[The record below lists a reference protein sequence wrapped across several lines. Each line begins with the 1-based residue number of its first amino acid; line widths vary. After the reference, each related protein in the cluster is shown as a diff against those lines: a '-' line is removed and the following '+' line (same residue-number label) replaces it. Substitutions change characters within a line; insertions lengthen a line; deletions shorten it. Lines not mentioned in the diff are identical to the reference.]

1 MSRVDRTVTE
11 VRAAPDDKRVQ
22 PASAP
27 LKEYREVPAYV
38 LLGDPGAGKTTAFE
52 MECEALADGACPI
65 DARDFVTFDLED
77 HPEWRGKTL
86 FIDALDEVRAGSHDA
101 RTPFD
106 AIRSRLDKLGRPR
119 FRLSCREADWLG
131 ENDRKRLASVV
142 PHDSQVTVLRLDPLE
157 RADVERILAARTDI
171 TDARGFIDQAAE
183 RGVDVLLGSPLT
195 LDPLAKVVSRER
207 CWPRSR
213 LDLFEQATTLLTT
226 EWNEEH
232 STARPQP
239 PTAELV
245 DAAGRLCAVLLLS
258 GATGYALGQAQ
269 ANSEYLDISL
279 CEDEEPELLRSALAT
294 RLFKATAEGRFVP
307 VHRHVAECV
316 GARHL
321 ARVISEGLPAS
332 RVVALLTGFD
342 GGVVTSLRGVAAW
355 LAALSEGARREL
367 AERDPIGVMCYGDVS
382 RFMTEHRRALF
393 RALIREASQLN
404 SEIWNATLTGAITTP
419 DMEPELRAFLECRD
433 QVDRAQVE
441 FVLDAVGHG
450 QHLPGLSDSLFD
462 ILYDCQML
470 PLKGMA
476 VAAFVYHCTDDDYR
490 SKKLQQLLAD
500 ITTNNVED
508 WGDALAAVALR
519 YLYPGPISP
528 STIWDHLTESKD
540 QYAVDYCNFW
550 RSDLVKRSTDAEVA
564 ALLDELAARGKSL
577 IPALQSRRLG
587 KVPVQLLARGLY
599 ACGDWIDDKRRLR
612 WLRIDLFP
620 GMARAFDDVRP
631 RIGNW
636 LRERPEVQKQIV
648 ADYLSTGGVVLTDS
662 KASELLFGSPLPSDF
677 GFWCLEQAEAATDRR
692 MAREYLRHARD
703 HGVPLDTLLNRT
715 RDHEILRDE
724 MRKVLVCPIPPN
736 S

>member
-245 DAAGRLCAVLLLS
+245 DAAGRLCAVLLIS
-258 GATGYALGQAQ
+258 GATGYALRQAQ

-316 GARHL
+316 GTRHL

-355 LAALSEGARREL
+355 LAALSEGAWREL

-577 IPALQSRRLG
+577 KPALPAASM
-587 KVPVQLLARGLY
+587 LAETGST
-599 ACGDWIDDKRRLR
+599 ISDDCAGYVSTCFLA
-612 WLRIDLFP
+612 WP
-620 GMARAFDDVRP
+620 GRSMMYDP
-631 RIGNW
+631 
-636 LRERPEVQKQIV
+636 
-648 ADYLSTGGVVLTDS
+648 
-662 KASELLFGSPLPSDF
+662 
-677 GFWCLEQAEAATDRR
+677 
-692 MAREYLRHARD
+692 
-703 HGVPLDTLLNRT
+703 
-715 RDHEILRDE
+715 
-724 MRKVLVCPIPPN
+724 VLVTGSESVQRSKN
-736 S
+736 RS